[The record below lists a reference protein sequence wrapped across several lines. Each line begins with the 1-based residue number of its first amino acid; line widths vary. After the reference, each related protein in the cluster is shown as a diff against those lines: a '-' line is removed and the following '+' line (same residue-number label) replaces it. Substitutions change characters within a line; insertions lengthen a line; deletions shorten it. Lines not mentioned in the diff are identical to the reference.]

1 MTSIQAAH
9 CRCPSLLY
17 TCAAAVVATCPGA
30 QFGVGLQVRYCLH
43 VQQRLLKVEW
53 PNRLAEHHMAR
64 TISVGDMDGG
74 GPGGQILYNGLRVRM
89 AISTGMPALTLHRLG
104 NLHQLDSLCNIL

>member
-1 MTSIQAAH
+1 
-9 CRCPSLLY
+9 
-17 TCAAAVVATCPGA
+17 
-30 QFGVGLQVRYCLH
+30 
-43 VQQRLLKVEW
+43 
-53 PNRLAEHHMAR
+53 MAR

-104 NLHQLDSLCNIL
+104 NLHQLDSVCNMTMMCNGKNFILVFIRQVHWSPYEGIANRMQILGCNPYKALH